1 MNQGDAGREKMVN
14 QLLSLGAEVA
24 TQSADLAKLVAERL
38 ACVTPPEPPE
48 VAREAKEGV
57 PAYPPLLNELQ
68 SYFKQIK
75 TSLDKIKSE
84 IHRMEIEETW
94 PCCVCRGTETRGLLT
109 IRHSHQKRSVTRK
122 G

>member
-14 QLLSLGAEVA
+14 QLLSFGADVA
-24 TQSADLAKLVAERL
+24 GQSTELAKLVAERL

-48 VAREAKEGV
+48 VAREAKEGLP
-57 PAYPPLLNELQ
+57 PAFPPLLNELQ

-84 IHRMEIEETW
+84 IHRMEI
-94 PCCVCRGTETRGLLT
+94 
-109 IRHSHQKRSVTRK
+109 
-122 G
+122 

>member
-1 MNQGDAGREKMVN
+1 MVH
-14 QLLSLGAEVA
+14 QLLAFGADVA

-57 PAYPPLLNELQ
+57 PAFPPLLNELQ

-84 IHRMEIEETW
+84 IHRMEI
-94 PCCVCRGTETRGLLT
+94 
-109 IRHSHQKRSVTRK
+109 
-122 G
+122 

>member
-24 TQSADLAKLVAERL
+24 AQSADLAKLVAERL

-84 IHRMEIEETW
+84 IHRMEI
-94 PCCVCRGTETRGLLT
+94 
-109 IRHSHQKRSVTRK
+109 
-122 G
+122 

>member
-1 MNQGDAGREKMVN
+1 MSQGDAGREKMVN
-14 QLLSLGAEVA
+14 QLLSFGADVA
-24 TQSADLAKLVAERL
+24 GQSTDLAELVAERL

-84 IHRMEIEETW
+84 IHRMEI
-94 PCCVCRGTETRGLLT
+94 
-109 IRHSHQKRSVTRK
+109 
-122 G
+122 

>member
-1 MNQGDAGREKMVN
+1 MGNPGHGQLKGEKMVN
-14 QLLSLGAEVA
+14 QILSFGADVA
-24 TQSADLAKLVAERL
+24 GQSTERAKLVAEWL

-57 PAYPPLLNELQ
+57 PAFPPLLNELQ

-84 IHRMEIEETW
+84 IHRMEI
-94 PCCVCRGTETRGLLT
+94 
-109 IRHSHQKRSVTRK
+109 
-122 G
+122 